1 MVRLVASLLAR
12 RFAHAARRVRLA
24 LTLKKREP
32 VCGAEAIAERP
43 NGERVPFLAEP
54 TLLFDADGALAGVV
68 NL

>member
-1 MVRLVASLLAR
+1 
-12 RFAHAARRVRLA
+12 

-54 TLLFDADGALAGVV
+54 TLSISAE
-68 NL
+68 N